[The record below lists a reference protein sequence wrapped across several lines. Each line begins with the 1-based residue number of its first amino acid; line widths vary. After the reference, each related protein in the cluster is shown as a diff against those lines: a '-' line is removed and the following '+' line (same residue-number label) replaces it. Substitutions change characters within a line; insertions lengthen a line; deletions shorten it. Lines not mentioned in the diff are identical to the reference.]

1 MNKYIRKLIYKI
13 YYTSGNFLNL
23 EVEDDWSWERKPDL
37 ESYPEHIYVKKGESI
52 AEAVHKA
59 GPGAHIF
66 VMRDER

>member
-13 YYTSGNFLNL
+13 YYTTGNFLNL
-23 EVEDDWSWERKPDL
+23 EVEDDWSLEREPDI

-59 GPGAHIF
+59 GPGAHIY
-66 VMRDER
+66 VERIEK